1 MTLFR
6 NQFYTELRN
15 ERSKERSRSEVTMLL
30 LLQCSCC
37 GLHLISD
44 PTSQITHIGKL
55 RHWQSLITNW
65 EISGTSAAEG
75 ARKGSYLTLPVQVEE
90 MSNKARKSSGNIMLT
105 AGAPMVIFIVGGSVA
120 LGNFMQTHFDLK
132 DKAKNSTTTRKFD
145 LEEEHSR
152 MMKQLNVQDFSLS
165 RIPRPE
171 ELEEASR
178 ARMELKEKK
187 KWSPKTAA
195 TEKPEKPQ
203 NASIAKIAE
212 GTKSIALNTI
222 DIPPIAAILGS
233 SDETSGL
240 DISNKRKKGWLW

>member
-1 MTLFR
+1 MKSRWDASSSSMLMLWTLSHI
-6 NQFYTELRN
+6 QTYSYWQTEVLTIFIN
-15 ERSKERSRSEVTMLL
+15 
-30 LLQCSCC
+30 SC
-37 GLHLISD
+37 
-44 PTSQITHIGKL
+44 
-55 RHWQSLITNW
+55 
-65 EISGTSAAEG
+65 EISGSSAAKG
-75 ARKGSYLTLPVQVEE
+75 ARKGTNLTLTVQVEE
-90 MSNKARKSSGNIMLT
+90 MSNKARRSSSNIMLT

-178 ARMELKEKK
+178 ARLELKEKK

-195 TEKPEKPQ
+195 TEKAEKPQ

-212 GTKSIALNTI
+212 GPKPIALNTI
-222 DIPPIAAILGS
+222 DRPSTAAIIDS
-233 SDETSGL
+233 ADKTSEL
-240 DISNKRKKGWLW
+240 DISNKIKKGWLW

>member
-1 MTLFR
+1 
-6 NQFYTELRN
+6 
-15 ERSKERSRSEVTMLL
+15 
-30 LLQCSCC
+30 
-37 GLHLISD
+37 
-44 PTSQITHIGKL
+44 
-55 RHWQSLITNW
+55 
-65 EISGTSAAEG
+65 
-75 ARKGSYLTLPVQVEE
+75 

-145 LEEEHSR
+145 LQEEHSR

-178 ARMELKEKK
+178 LRMELKEKK

-195 TEKPEKPQ
+195 TVKEEPQ
-203 NASIAKIAE
+203 TTLLAKIAE
-212 GTKSIALNTI
+212 SPKPVALNTDDKPQTTSVI
-222 DIPPIAAILGS
+222 DSIDKSAALDIP
-233 SDETSGL
+233 D
-240 DISNKRKKGWLW
+240 KRKKGWLW